1 MLQKHDFD
9 FLTKFFIFKSK
20 RNKINVWT
28 LLKHNNLYDNT
39 SKHLDKHIDQQSTK
53 ASLKSFEIKMK
64 YWDDMYRL
72 YGYNIQQR
80 I

>member
-1 MLQKHDFD
+1 M
-9 FLTKFFIFKSK
+9 
-20 RNKINVWT
+20 WT

-39 SKHLDKHIDQQSTK
+39 SKHLDKHINQQSTK
-53 ASLKSFEIKMK
+53 ASLKSFEMKMK

>member
-1 MLQKHDFD
+1 M
-9 FLTKFFIFKSK
+9 
-20 RNKINVWT
+20 WT

-39 SKHLDKHIDQQSTK
+39 SKHLDKHIDQQSRK
-53 ASLKSFEIKMK
+53 ASLKSFELKNE